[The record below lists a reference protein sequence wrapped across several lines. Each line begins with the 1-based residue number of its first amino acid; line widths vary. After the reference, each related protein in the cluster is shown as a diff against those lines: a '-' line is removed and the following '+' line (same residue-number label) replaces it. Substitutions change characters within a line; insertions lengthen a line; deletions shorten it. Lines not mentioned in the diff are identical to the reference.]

1 MSSYEDFQKLN
12 PDYQVLSIDDPDF
25 KKYGVVYTKY
35 DISEVTKFMDENV
48 KISSPAN
55 AYVPSNPGLEKIPAI
70 QEIGT
75 DVYAG
80 MPIEA
85 GECTGQ
91 TTNFSAIEYHQG
103 SETNI
108 MLTDVIMVLGKRQVL
123 DTKGLYSP
131 SEDGQIFFVPAGT
144 VVEFYSDT
152 LHYAPIKVHDAG
164 FSIIVMLIAGTNQE
178 LPAGFKSNNPRIVK
192 KNKFQ
197 VVDPSRKDKIAIG
210 VEVGLTG
217 KLIEMNPLAE

>member
-1 MSSYEDFQKLN
+1 MSTYEDFKKLN
-12 PDYQVLSIDDPDF
+12 PDYKILTIDDPDF
-25 KKYGVVYTKY
+25 KKYGTVYTDY
-35 DISEVTKFMDENV
+35 DISEINDFMNNKV
-48 KISSPAN
+48 KISSPGN
-55 AYVPSNPGLEKIPAI
+55 TYVPSNPALEEISTI

-75 DVYAG
+75 DVFAG

-91 TTNFSAIEYHQG
+91 STSFTAIEYHQG
-103 SETNI
+103 SELNI
-108 MLTDVIMVLGKRQVL
+108 FQTDVIMVLGKRQVL

-152 LHYAPIKVHDAG
+152 LHYAPIKVHDSG
-164 FSIIVMLIAGTNQE
+164 FKFIVMLIAGTNQE
-178 LPAGFKSNNPRIVK
+178 LPADFKSNNPRIVK

-197 VVDPSRKDKIAIG
+197 VVDPSRKDKIATG
-210 VEVGLTG
+210 VKVGLTG
-217 KLIEMNPLAE
+217 KLVTMKPLAE